1 MNGAFYIGA
10 VGLDAQQQA
19 LNVVANNIA
28 NINTTAFKRQT
39 VQFSSLVSS
48 INGTQGDS
56 TWQTSAAAGGAGV
69 TVGATPTIWTQ
80 GALTQTGQTL
90 DLAIQG
96 DGFLEVLGPAGSSML
111 WRGGT
116 LSVNSDGYLATSDG
130 TVLRAMISVPQ
141 SSQNL
146 TISPTGAVTAQVNGA
161 VRQIGQLDI
170 ALARDPSSIVQ
181 ESSGYYDSPDA
192 GGVLVVK
199 PGDEGGGTFV
209 QGSLETSNVQ
219 LTDEMT
225 NLLLVQRAYGASA
238 QVVQAGDQLMSII
251 NGLRR

>member
-10 VGLDAQQQA
+10 VGLNAQQQA

-28 NINTTAFKRQT
+28 KINTTAFKRQT

-48 INGTQGDS
+48 INGTQDDS

-96 DGFLEVLGPAGSSML
+96 DGFLEVLGSAGSSML

-116 LSVNSDGYLATSDG
+116 LSVNSDG
-130 TVLRAMISVPQ
+130 
-141 SSQNL
+141 
-146 TISPTGAVTAQVNGA
+146 
-161 VRQIGQLDI
+161 
-170 ALARDPSSIVQ
+170 
-181 ESSGYYDSPDA
+181 
-192 GGVLVVK
+192 
-199 PGDEGGGTFV
+199 
-209 QGSLETSNVQ
+209 
-219 LTDEMT
+219 
-225 NLLLVQRAYGASA
+225 
-238 QVVQAGDQLMSII
+238 
-251 NGLRR
+251 